1 MMAIF
6 SSQRS
11 WTLEQMF
18 TSGMKRVSAFRSCS
32 AMNFFTASMAMGWSM
47 VPRVQAS
54 SQRRLHTRPHTA
66 GNGFSRLM
74 SSSASVYLPSAA
86 FFR

>member
-1 MMAIF
+1 
-6 SSQRS
+6 
-11 WTLEQMF
+11 
-18 TSGMKRVSAFRSCS
+18 
-32 AMNFFTASMAMGWSM
+32 MNFFTASMAMGWSM

-54 SQRRLHTRPHTA
+54 SQRRLQMRPHTA

-74 SSSASVYLPSAA
+74 SSSASRYLPSAA